1 MCFYLK
7 AKVEMLDNLKEIECA
22 YNLLK
27 SSAGG
32 AGTNPVDSH
41 YESLKTKIEP
51 LERSSEEWDL
61 INQYTTNTHGKTH
74 SSYSLDVDEV
84 WTDAV
89 WVESLSELS
98 VL

>member
-1 MCFYLK
+1 VVFLCFYLK

-32 AGTNPVDSH
+32 A
-41 YESLKTKIEP
+41 SLKTKIEP

-89 WVESLSELS
+89 WVKSLLELS
-98 VL
+98 AL